1 MNIFEKIAQTIS
13 LLKLSDYIDIL
24 IVAVLAY
31 ELIKFMRKSNSR
43 RLLKGLLVL
52 FVALQLSGVLQLHM
66 IYYFL
71 SNAMQVGILALIILF
86 QPELR
91 KVLEKFGGTSIR
103 GKLHHGMQ
111 DHQVMNM
118 AILQTIEA
126 VSDLSWSKTG
136 ALIIFEKYDSLDPII
151 STGTTINAD
160 VNAELL
166 KNLFFNKAPLHDGA
180 VVLTNGRITAA
191 GCILPLSANQNISKE
206 LGTRHRAGVG
216 MSEATDAVVI
226 VVSEET
232 GTISVAIGG
241 MLKRHLA
248 ARTLEQLLKK
258 ELMTEEERDEK
269 NGIMDFVDRILDRAK
284 EGNKK

>member
-1 MNIFEKIAQTIS
+1 MNIFDRIFQTIS
-13 LLKLSDYIDIL
+13 LLKLSDYADIL
-24 IVAVLAY
+24 IVSILAY
-31 ELIKFMRKSNSR
+31 ELIKFMKKSNSR
-43 RLLKGLLVL
+43 RLLKGLLVI
-52 FVALQLSGVLQLHM
+52 FVALQVSDLLNLHM
-66 IYYFL
+66 IFYFL

-103 GKLHHGMQ
+103 SRIHHSLQ
-111 DHQVMNM
+111 DHQAMNM

-136 ALIIFEKYDSLDPII
+136 ALIIFEKYDSLEPII
-151 STGTTINAD
+151 NTGTVINAD
-160 VNAELL
+160 VNTELL

-206 LGTRHRAGVG
+206 LGTRHRAGLG
-216 MSEATDAVVI
+216 MSENYDSISVI
-226 VVSEET
+226 VSEET
-232 GTISVAIGG
+232 GAISLAQGG

-248 ARTLEQLLKK
+248 PETLERLLIQ
-258 ELMTEEERDEK
+258 ELIPAEEKREK
-269 NGIMDFVDRILDRAK
+269 FNVVEWVKGKLK
-284 EGNKK
+284 W

>member
-1 MNIFEKIAQTIS
+1 MNIFERIFQTIS
-13 LLKLSDYIDIL
+13 LLKLSDYADIL
-24 IVAVLAY
+24 IVSILAY
-31 ELIKFMRKSNSR
+31 ELIKFMKKSNSR

-52 FVALQLSGVLQLHM
+52 FVALQVSDLLNLHM
-66 IYYFL
+66 IFYFL

-103 GKLHHGMQ
+103 SRIHHSLQ
-111 DHQVMNM
+111 DHQAMNM
-118 AILQTIEA
+118 AILQIIEA

-136 ALIIFEKYDSLDPII
+136 ALIIFEKYDSLEPII
-151 STGTTINAD
+151 NTGTVINAD

-206 LGTRHRAGVG
+206 LGTRHRAGLG
-216 MSEATDAVVI
+216 MSENYDSISVI
-226 VVSEET
+226 VSEET
-232 GTISVAIGG
+232 GAISLAQGG

-248 ARTLEQLLKK
+248 PETLERLLIQ
-258 ELMTEEERDEK
+258 ELIPAEEKREK
-269 NGIMDFVDRILDRAK
+269 FNVVEWVKGKLK
-284 EGNKK
+284 W

>member
-1 MNIFEKIAQTIS
+1 MNIFDRIAQTLS
-13 LLKLSDYIDIL
+13 LLKISDYIDIM

-31 ELIKFMRKSNSR
+31 ELIKFLRNSNSR
-43 RLLKGLLVL
+43 RMLKGLLFI
-52 FVALQLSGVLQLHM
+52 FVALQLSGWLQLHM

-71 SNAMQVGILALIILF
+71 SNALQFGILALIILF

-103 GKLHHGMQ
+103 NRLHHGIQ
-111 DHQVMNM
+111 DHQAMNQ
-118 AILQTIEA
+118 AILQTVAA

-136 ALIIFEKYDSLDPII
+136 ALIIFERFDSLEPII
-151 STGTTINAD
+151 NTGTVINAD

-180 VVLTNGRITAA
+180 VVLTNARITAA

-206 LGTRHRAGVG
+206 LGTRHRAGLG
-216 MSEATDAVVI
+216 MSENYDSISVI
-226 VVSEET
+226 VSEET
-232 GTISVAIGG
+232 GAISLAQGG

-248 ARTLEQLLKK
+248 PETLERLLIQ
-258 ELMTEEERDEK
+258 ELIPAETKTDK
-269 NGIMDFVDRILDRAK
+269 AK
-284 EGNKK
+284 VLEWVKGKLKW

>member
-1 MNIFEKIAQTIS
+1 MNIFERIFQTIS
-13 LLKLSDYIDIL
+13 LLKLSDYADIL
-24 IVAVLAY
+24 IVSILAY
-31 ELIKFMRKSNSR
+31 ELIKFMKKSNSR
-43 RLLKGLLVL
+43 RLLKGLLVI
-52 FVALQLSGVLQLHM
+52 FVALQVSDLLNLHM
-66 IYYFL
+66 IFYFL

-103 GKLHHGMQ
+103 SRIHHSLQ
-111 DHQVMNM
+111 DHQAMNM

-136 ALIIFEKYDSLDPII
+136 ALIIFEKYDSLEPII
-151 STGTTINAD
+151 NTGTVINAD

-206 LGTRHRAGVG
+206 LGTRHRAGLG
-216 MSEATDAVVI
+216 MSENYDSISVI
-226 VVSEET
+226 VSEET
-232 GTISVAIGG
+232 GAISLAQGG

-248 ARTLEQLLKK
+248 PETLERLLIQ
-258 ELMTEEERDEK
+258 ELIPAEEKREK
-269 NGIMDFVDRILDRAK
+269 FNVVEWVKGKLK
-284 EGNKK
+284 W

>member
-1 MNIFEKIAQTIS
+1 MNIFDRIFQTIS
-13 LLKLSDYIDIL
+13 LLKLSDYADIL
-24 IVAVLAY
+24 IVSILAY
-31 ELIKFMRKSNSR
+31 ELIKFMKKSNSR
-43 RLLKGLLVL
+43 RLLKGLLVI
-52 FVALQLSGVLQLHM
+52 FVALQVSDLLNLHM
-66 IYYFL
+66 IFYFL

-103 GKLHHGMQ
+103 SRIHHSLQ
-111 DHQVMNM
+111 DHQAMNM

-136 ALIIFEKYDSLDPII
+136 ALIIFEKYDSLEPII
-151 STGTTINAD
+151 NTGTVINAD

-206 LGTRHRAGVG
+206 LGTRHRAGLG
-216 MSEATDAVVI
+216 MSENYDSISVI
-226 VVSEET
+226 VSEET
-232 GTISVAIGG
+232 GAISLAQGG

-248 ARTLEQLLKK
+248 PETLERLLIQ
-258 ELMTEEERDEK
+258 ELIPAEEKREK
-269 NGIMDFVDRILDRAK
+269 FNVVEWVKGKLK
-284 EGNKK
+284 W

>member
-1 MNIFEKIAQTIS
+1 MNIFERIFQTIS
-13 LLKLSDYIDIL
+13 LLKLSDYVDIL
-24 IVAVLAY
+24 IVSILAY
-31 ELIKFMRKSNSR
+31 ELIKFMKKSNSR
-43 RLLKGLLVL
+43 RLLKGLLVI
-52 FVALQLSGVLQLHM
+52 FVALQLSDFLQLHM

-103 GKLHHGMQ
+103 SRLHHGMQ
-111 DHQVMNM
+111 DQQVMNM

-136 ALIIFEKYDSLDPII
+136 ALIIFEKFDSLEPII
-151 STGTTINAD
+151 NTGTVINAD

-206 LGTRHRAGVG
+206 LGTRHRAGLG
-216 MSEATDAVVI
+216 MSENYDSISVI
-226 VVSEET
+226 VSEET
-232 GTISVAIGG
+232 GAISLAQGG

-248 ARTLEQLLKK
+248 PETLERLLIQ
-258 ELMTEEERDEK
+258 ELLPAEEKSDKANVIEWLK
-269 NGIMDFVDRILDRAK
+269 GKLK
-284 EGNKK
+284 W

>member
-1 MNIFEKIAQTIS
+1 MNIFERIFQTIS
-13 LLKLSDYIDIL
+13 LLKLSDYVDIL
-24 IVAVLAY
+24 IVSVLAY
-31 ELIKFMRKSNSR
+31 ELIKFMKKSNSR

-52 FVALQLSGVLQLHM
+52 FVALQLSDFMQLHM

-103 GKLHHGMQ
+103 SRLHHGMQ

-136 ALIIFEKYDSLDPII
+136 ALIIFEKIDSLEPII
-151 STGTTINAD
+151 NTGTVINAD

-206 LGTRHRAGVG
+206 LGTRHRAGLG
-216 MSEATDAVVI
+216 MSENYDSISVI
-226 VVSEET
+226 VSEET
-232 GTISVAIGG
+232 GAISLAQGG

-248 ARTLEQLLKK
+248 PETLERLLIQ
-258 ELMTEEERDEK
+258 ELLPADEK
-269 NGIMDFVDRILDRAK
+269 SDKANAIEWLKGKLK
-284 EGNKK
+284 W

>member
-1 MNIFEKIAQTIS
+1 MNIFERIFQTIS
-13 LLKLSDYIDIL
+13 LLKLSDYADIL
-24 IVAVLAY
+24 IVSILAY
-31 ELIKFMRKSNSR
+31 ELIKFMKKSNSR
-43 RLLKGLLVL
+43 RLLKGLLVI
-52 FVALQLSGVLQLHM
+52 FVALQVSDLLNLHM
-66 IYYFL
+66 IFYFL

-103 GKLHHGMQ
+103 SRIHHSLQ
-111 DHQVMNM
+111 DHQAMNM

-136 ALIIFEKYDSLDPII
+136 ALIIFEKYDSLEPII
-151 STGTTINAD
+151 NTGTVINAD

-206 LGTRHRAGVG
+206 LGTRHRAGLG
-216 MSEATDAVVI
+216 MSENYDSISVI
-226 VVSEET
+226 VSEET
-232 GTISVAIGG
+232 GAISLAQGG

-248 ARTLEQLLKK
+248 PETLERLLIQ
-258 ELMTEEERDEK
+258 ELIPAEEKREK
-269 NGIMDFVDRILDRAK
+269 FNAIEWVKGKLK
-284 EGNKK
+284 W

>member
-1 MNIFEKIAQTIS
+1 MNIFERIFQTIS
-13 LLKLSDYIDIL
+13 LLKLSDYADIL
-24 IVAVLAY
+24 IVSILAY
-31 ELIKFMRKSNSR
+31 ELIKFMKKSNSR

-52 FVALQLSGVLQLHM
+52 FVALQVSDLLNLHM
-66 IYYFL
+66 IFYFL

-103 GKLHHGMQ
+103 SRIHHSLQ
-111 DHQVMNM
+111 DHQAMNM

-136 ALIIFEKYDSLDPII
+136 ALIIFEKYDSLEPII
-151 STGTTINAD
+151 NTGTVINAD

-206 LGTRHRAGVG
+206 LGTRHRAGLG
-216 MSEATDAVVI
+216 MSENYDSISVI
-226 VVSEET
+226 VSEET
-232 GTISVAIGG
+232 GAISLAQGG

-248 ARTLEQLLKK
+248 PETLERLLIQ
-258 ELMTEEERDEK
+258 ELIPAEEKREK
-269 NGIMDFVDRILDRAK
+269 FNVVEWVKGKLK
-284 EGNKK
+284 W

>member
-1 MNIFEKIAQTIS
+1 MNIFDRIMQTLS
-13 LLKLSDYIDIL
+13 LLKISDYIDIL

-31 ELIKFMRKSNSR
+31 ELIKFLKNSNSR
-43 RLLKGLLVL
+43 RMLKGLLFI
-52 FVALQLSGVLQLHM
+52 FVALQISDWLQLHM

-71 SNAMQVGILALIILF
+71 SNALQFGILALIILF

-103 GKLHHGMQ
+103 NRLHHGMQ
-111 DHQVMNM
+111 DHQTMNM
-118 AILQTIEA
+118 AIRQTVEA

-136 ALIIFEKYDSLDPII
+136 ALIIFERFDSLDPIVN
-151 STGTTINAD
+151 TGTVINAD

-180 VVLTNGRITAA
+180 VVLTNARITAA

-206 LGTRHRAGVG
+206 LGTRHRAGLG
-216 MSEATDAVVI
+216 MSENYDSISVI
-226 VVSEET
+226 VSEET
-232 GTISVAIGG
+232 GAISLAQGG

-248 ARTLEQLLKK
+248 PETLERLLIQ
-258 ELMTEEERDEK
+258 ELIPTETK
-269 NGIMDFVDRILDRAK
+269 NDKVKVLDWVK
-284 EGNKK
+284 GKLKW

>member
-1 MNIFEKIAQTIS
+1 MNIFERIFQTIS
-13 LLKLSDYIDIL
+13 LLKLSDYADIL
-24 IVAVLAY
+24 IVSILAY
-31 ELIKFMRKSNSR
+31 ELIKFMKKSNSR
-43 RLLKGLLVL
+43 RPLKGLLVI
-52 FVALQLSGVLQLHM
+52 FVALQVSDLLNLHM
-66 IYYFL
+66 IFYFL

-103 GKLHHGMQ
+103 SRIHHGFQ
-111 DHQVMNM
+111 DHQAMNM

-136 ALIIFEKYDSLDPII
+136 ALIIFEKYDSLEPII
-151 STGTTINAD
+151 NTGTVINAD

-206 LGTRHRAGVG
+206 LGTRHRAGLG
-216 MSEATDAVVI
+216 MSENYDSISVI
-226 VVSEET
+226 VSEET
-232 GTISVAIGG
+232 GAISLAQGG

-248 ARTLEQLLKK
+248 PETLERLLIQ
-258 ELMTEEERDEK
+258 ELIPAEEKREK
-269 NGIMDFVDRILDRAK
+269 FNAIEWVKGKLK
-284 EGNKK
+284 W

>member
-1 MNIFEKIAQTIS
+1 MNIFDRIFQTIS
-13 LLKLSDYIDIL
+13 LLKLSDYADIL
-24 IVAVLAY
+24 IVSILAY
-31 ELIKFMRKSNSR
+31 ELIKFMKKSNSR
-43 RLLKGLLVL
+43 RLLKGLLVI
-52 FVALQLSGVLQLHM
+52 FVALQVSDLLNLHM
-66 IYYFL
+66 IFYFL

-103 GKLHHGMQ
+103 SRIHHSLQ
-111 DHQVMNM
+111 DHQAMNM

-136 ALIIFEKYDSLDPII
+136 ALIIFEKYDSLEPII
-151 STGTTINAD
+151 NTGTVINAD

-166 KNLFFNKAPLHDGA
+166 KHLFFNKAPLHDGA

-206 LGTRHRAGVG
+206 LGTRHRAGLG
-216 MSEATDAVVI
+216 MSENYDSISVI
-226 VVSEET
+226 VSEET
-232 GTISVAIGG
+232 GAISLAQGG

-248 ARTLEQLLKK
+248 PETLERLLIQ
-258 ELMTEEERDEK
+258 ELIPAEEKREK
-269 NGIMDFVDRILDRAK
+269 FNVVEWVKGKLK
-284 EGNKK
+284 W

>member
-1 MNIFEKIAQTIS
+1 MNIFEKITQTIS

-24 IVAVLAY
+24 VVAVLAY

-206 LGTRHRAGVG
+206 LGTRHRAGLG
-216 MSEATDAVVI
+216 MSENYDSISVI
-226 VVSEET
+226 VSEET
-232 GTISVAIGG
+232 GAISLAQGG

-248 ARTLEQLLKK
+248 PETLERLLIQ
-258 ELMTEEERDEK
+258 ELIPTEEK
-269 NGIMDFVDRILDRAK
+269 NDKANVIEWVKGKLK
-284 EGNKK
+284 WLNG

>member
-1 MNIFEKIAQTIS
+1 MNIFDRIAQTLS
-13 LLKLSDYIDIL
+13 LLKISDYIDIM

-31 ELIKFMRKSNSR
+31 ELIKFLRNSNSR
-43 RLLKGLLVL
+43 RMLKGLLFI
-52 FVALQLSGVLQLHM
+52 FVALQLSGWMQLHM

-71 SNAMQVGILALIILF
+71 SNALQFGILALIILF

-103 GKLHHGMQ
+103 NRLHHGIQ
-111 DHQVMNM
+111 DHQAMNQ
-118 AILQTIEA
+118 AILQTVAA

-136 ALIIFEKYDSLDPII
+136 ALIIFERFDSLEPII
-151 STGTTINAD
+151 NTGTVINAD

-180 VVLTNGRITAA
+180 VVLTNARITAA

-206 LGTRHRAGVG
+206 LGTRHRAGLG
-216 MSEATDAVVI
+216 MSENYDSISVI
-226 VVSEET
+226 VSEET
-232 GTISVAIGG
+232 GAISLAQGG

-248 ARTLEQLLKK
+248 PETLERLLIQ
-258 ELMTEEERDEK
+258 ELIPAETKTDK
-269 NGIMDFVDRILDRAK
+269 AK
-284 EGNKK
+284 VLEWVKGKLKW

>member
-1 MNIFEKIAQTIS
+1 MNIFERIFQTIS
-13 LLKLSDYIDIL
+13 LLKLSDYADIL
-24 IVAVLAY
+24 IVSILAY
-31 ELIKFMRKSNSR
+31 ELIKFMKKSNSR
-43 RLLKGLLVL
+43 RPLKGLLVI
-52 FVALQLSGVLQLHM
+52 FVALQVSDLLNLHM
-66 IYYFL
+66 IFYFL

-103 GKLHHGMQ
+103 SRIHHSLQ
-111 DHQVMNM
+111 DHQAMNM

-136 ALIIFEKYDSLDPII
+136 ALIIFEKYDSLEPII
-151 STGTTINAD
+151 NTGTVINAD

-206 LGTRHRAGVG
+206 LGTRHRAGLG
-216 MSEATDAVVI
+216 MSENYDSISVI
-226 VVSEET
+226 VSEET
-232 GTISVAIGG
+232 GAISLAQGG

-248 ARTLEQLLKK
+248 PETLERLLIQ
-258 ELMTEEERDEK
+258 ELIPAEEKREK
-269 NGIMDFVDRILDRAK
+269 FNVVEWVKGKLK
-284 EGNKK
+284 W

>member
-1 MNIFEKIAQTIS
+1 MNIFERIFQTIS
-13 LLKLSDYIDIL
+13 LLKLSDYVDIL
-24 IVAVLAY
+24 IVSVLAY
-31 ELIKFMRKSNSR
+31 ELIKFLKKSNSR

-52 FVALQLSGVLQLHM
+52 FVALQLSDFMQLHM

-103 GKLHHGMQ
+103 SRLHHGMQ

-136 ALIIFEKYDSLDPII
+136 ALIIFEKIDSLEPII
-151 STGTTINAD
+151 NTGTVINAD

-206 LGTRHRAGVG
+206 LGTRHRAGLG
-216 MSEATDAVVI
+216 MSENYDSISVI
-226 VVSEET
+226 VSEET
-232 GTISVAIGG
+232 GAISLAQGG

-248 ARTLEQLLKK
+248 PETLERLLIQ
-258 ELMTEEERDEK
+258 ELLPADEK
-269 NGIMDFVDRILDRAK
+269 SDKANVIEWLKGKLK
-284 EGNKK
+284 W

>member
-1 MNIFEKIAQTIS
+1 MNIFERIFQTIS
-13 LLKLSDYIDIL
+13 LLKLSDYADIL
-24 IVAVLAY
+24 IVSILAY
-31 ELIKFMRKSNSR
+31 ELIKFMKKSNSR

-52 FVALQLSGVLQLHM
+52 FVALQVSDLLNLHM
-66 IYYFL
+66 IFYFL

-103 GKLHHGMQ
+103 SRIHHSLQ
-111 DHQVMNM
+111 DHQAMNM

-136 ALIIFEKYDSLDPII
+136 ALIIFEKYDSLEPII
-151 STGTTINAD
+151 NTGTVINAD

-180 VVLTNGRITAA
+180 VLLTNGRITAA

-206 LGTRHRAGVG
+206 LGTRHRAGLG
-216 MSEATDAVVI
+216 MSENYDSISVI
-226 VVSEET
+226 VSEET
-232 GTISVAIGG
+232 GAISLAQGG

-248 ARTLEQLLKK
+248 PETLERLLIQ
-258 ELMTEEERDEK
+258 ELIPAEEKREK
-269 NGIMDFVDRILDRAK
+269 FNVVEWVKGKLK
-284 EGNKK
+284 W

>member
-1 MNIFEKIAQTIS
+1 MNIFDRIMQTLS
-13 LLKLSDYIDIL
+13 LLKISDYIDIL

-31 ELIKFMRKSNSR
+31 ELIKFLKNSNSR
-43 RLLKGLLVL
+43 RMLKGLLFI
-52 FVALQLSGVLQLHM
+52 FVALQISDWLQLHM

-71 SNAMQVGILALIILF
+71 SNALQFGILALIILF

-103 GKLHHGMQ
+103 NRLHHGMQ
-111 DHQVMNM
+111 DHQAMNM
-118 AILQTIEA
+118 AIRQTVEA

-136 ALIIFEKYDSLDPII
+136 ALIIFERFDSLDPIVH
-151 STGTTINAD
+151 TGTVINAD

-180 VVLTNGRITAA
+180 VVLTNARITAA

-206 LGTRHRAGVG
+206 LGTRHRAGLG
-216 MSEATDAVVI
+216 MSENYDSISVI
-226 VVSEET
+226 VSEET
-232 GTISVAIGG
+232 GAISLAQGG

-248 ARTLEQLLKK
+248 PETLERLLIQ
-258 ELMTEEERDEK
+258 ELIPTETK
-269 NGIMDFVDRILDRAK
+269 NDKAKVLDWVK
-284 EGNKK
+284 GKLKW

>member
-1 MNIFEKIAQTIS
+1 MNIFERIFQTIS
-13 LLKLSDYIDIL
+13 LLKLSDYVDIL
-24 IVAVLAY
+24 IVSVLAY
-31 ELIKFMRKSNSR
+31 ELIKFMKKSNSR
-43 RLLKGLLVL
+43 RLLKGLLVI
-52 FVALQLSGVLQLHM
+52 FVALQLSDFLQLHM

-103 GKLHHGMQ
+103 SRLHHGMQ

-136 ALIIFEKYDSLDPII
+136 ALIIFEKFDSLEPII
-151 STGTTINAD
+151 NTGTVINAD

-206 LGTRHRAGVG
+206 LGTRHRAGLG
-216 MSEATDAVVI
+216 MSENYDSISVI
-226 VVSEET
+226 VSEET
-232 GTISVAIGG
+232 GAISLAQGG

-248 ARTLEQLLKK
+248 PETLERLLIQ
-258 ELMTEEERDEK
+258 ELLPADEK
-269 NGIMDFVDRILDRAK
+269 SDKANVIEWLKGKLK
-284 EGNKK
+284 W

>member
-1 MNIFEKIAQTIS
+1 MNIFERIFQTIS
-13 LLKLSDYIDIL
+13 LLKLSDYADIL
-24 IVAVLAY
+24 IVSILAY
-31 ELIKFMRKSNSR
+31 ELIKFMKKSNSR
-43 RLLKGLLVL
+43 RPLKGLLVI
-52 FVALQLSGVLQLHM
+52 FVALQVSDLLNLHM
-66 IYYFL
+66 IFYFL

-103 GKLHHGMQ
+103 SRIHHSLQ
-111 DHQVMNM
+111 DHQAMNM

-136 ALIIFEKYDSLDPII
+136 ALIIFEKYDSLEPII
-151 STGTTINAD
+151 NTGTVINAD

-206 LGTRHRAGVG
+206 LGTRHRAGLG
-216 MSEATDAVVI
+216 MSENYDSISVI
-226 VVSEET
+226 VSEET
-232 GTISVAIGG
+232 GAISLAQGG

-248 ARTLEQLLKK
+248 PETLERLLIQ
-258 ELMTEEERDEK
+258 ELIPAEEKREK
-269 NGIMDFVDRILDRAK
+269 FNAIEWVKGKLK
-284 EGNKK
+284 W

>member
-1 MNIFEKIAQTIS
+1 MNIFERIFQTIS
-13 LLKLSDYIDIL
+13 LLKLSDYADIL
-24 IVAVLAY
+24 IVSILAY
-31 ELIKFMRKSNSR
+31 ELIKFMKKSNYR
-43 RLLKGLLVL
+43 RLLKGLLVI
-52 FVALQLSGVLQLHM
+52 FVALQVSDLLNLHM
-66 IYYFL
+66 IFYFL

-103 GKLHHGMQ
+103 SRIHHSLQ
-111 DHQVMNM
+111 DHQAMNM

-136 ALIIFEKYDSLDPII
+136 ALIIFEKYDSLEPII
-151 STGTTINAD
+151 NTGTVINAD

-206 LGTRHRAGVG
+206 LGTRHRAGLG
-216 MSEATDAVVI
+216 MSE
-226 VVSEET
+226 
-232 GTISVAIGG
+232 
-241 MLKRHLA
+241 
-248 ARTLEQLLKK
+248 
-258 ELMTEEERDEK
+258 
-269 NGIMDFVDRILDRAK
+269 N
-284 EGNKK
+284 

>member
-1 MNIFEKIAQTIS
+1 MNIFDRIFQTIS
-13 LLKLSDYIDIL
+13 LLKLSDYADIL
-24 IVAVLAY
+24 IVSILAY
-31 ELIKFMRKSNSR
+31 ELIKFMKKSNSR
-43 RLLKGLLVL
+43 RLLKGLLVI
-52 FVALQLSGVLQLHM
+52 FVALQVSDLLNLHM
-66 IYYFL
+66 IFYFL

-103 GKLHHGMQ
+103 SRIHHSLQ
-111 DHQVMNM
+111 DHQAMNM

-136 ALIIFEKYDSLDPII
+136 ALIIFEKYDSLEPII
-151 STGTTINAD
+151 NTGTVINAD

-206 LGTRHRAGVG
+206 LGTRHRAGLG
-216 MSEATDAVVI
+216 MSENYDSISVI
-226 VVSEET
+226 VSEET
-232 GTISVAIGG
+232 GAISLAQGG

-248 ARTLEQLLKK
+248 PETLERLLIQ
-258 ELMTEEERDEK
+258 ELIPAEETREK
-269 NGIMDFVDRILDRAK
+269 FNVVEWVKGKLK
-284 EGNKK
+284 W

>member
-1 MNIFEKIAQTIS
+1 MNIFERIFQTIS
-13 LLKLSDYIDIL
+13 LLKLSDYADIL
-24 IVAVLAY
+24 IVSILAY
-31 ELIKFMRKSNSR
+31 ELIKFMKKSNSR
-43 RLLKGLLVL
+43 RPLKGLLVL
-52 FVALQLSGVLQLHM
+52 FVALQVSDLLNLHM
-66 IYYFL
+66 IFYFL

-103 GKLHHGMQ
+103 SRIHHSLQ
-111 DHQVMNM
+111 DHQAMNM

-136 ALIIFEKYDSLDPII
+136 ALIIFEKYDSLEPII
-151 STGTTINAD
+151 NTGTVINAD

-206 LGTRHRAGVG
+206 LGTRHRAGLG
-216 MSEATDAVVI
+216 MSENYDSISVI
-226 VVSEET
+226 VSEET
-232 GTISVAIGG
+232 GAISLAQGG

-248 ARTLEQLLKK
+248 PETLERLLIQ
-258 ELMTEEERDEK
+258 ELIPAEEKREK
-269 NGIMDFVDRILDRAK
+269 FNAIEWVKGKLK
-284 EGNKK
+284 W

>member
-1 MNIFEKIAQTIS
+1 MNIFERIFQTIS
-13 LLKLSDYIDIL
+13 LLKLSDYADIL
-24 IVAVLAY
+24 IVSILAY
-31 ELIKFMRKSNSR
+31 ELIKFIKKSNSR
-43 RLLKGLLVL
+43 RLLKGLLVI
-52 FVALQLSGVLQLHM
+52 FVALQVSDLLNLHM
-66 IYYFL
+66 IFYFL

-103 GKLHHGMQ
+103 SRIHHSLQ
-111 DHQVMNM
+111 DHQAMNM

-136 ALIIFEKYDSLDPII
+136 ALIIFEKYDSLEPII
-151 STGTTINAD
+151 NTGTVINAD

-206 LGTRHRAGVG
+206 LGTRHRAGLG
-216 MSEATDAVVI
+216 MSENYDSISVI
-226 VVSEET
+226 VSEET
-232 GTISVAIGG
+232 GAISLAQGG

-248 ARTLEQLLKK
+248 PETLERLLIQ
-258 ELMTEEERDEK
+258 ELIPAEEKREK
-269 NGIMDFVDRILDRAK
+269 FNVVEWVKGKLK
-284 EGNKK
+284 W

>member
-1 MNIFEKIAQTIS
+1 MNIFERIFQTIS
-13 LLKLSDYIDIL
+13 LLKLSDYADIL
-24 IVAVLAY
+24 IVSILAY
-31 ELIKFMRKSNSR
+31 ELIKFMKKSNSR

-52 FVALQLSGVLQLHM
+52 IVALQVSDLLNLHM
-66 IYYFL
+66 IFYFL

-103 GKLHHGMQ
+103 SRIHHSLQ
-111 DHQVMNM
+111 DHQAMNM

-136 ALIIFEKYDSLDPII
+136 ALIIFEKYDSLEPII
-151 STGTTINAD
+151 NTGTVINAD

-206 LGTRHRAGVG
+206 LGTRHRAGLG
-216 MSEATDAVVI
+216 MSENYDSISVI
-226 VVSEET
+226 VSEET
-232 GTISVAIGG
+232 GAISLAQGG

-248 ARTLEQLLKK
+248 PETLERLLIQ
-258 ELMTEEERDEK
+258 ELIPAEEKREK
-269 NGIMDFVDRILDRAK
+269 FNVVEWVKGKLK
-284 EGNKK
+284 W